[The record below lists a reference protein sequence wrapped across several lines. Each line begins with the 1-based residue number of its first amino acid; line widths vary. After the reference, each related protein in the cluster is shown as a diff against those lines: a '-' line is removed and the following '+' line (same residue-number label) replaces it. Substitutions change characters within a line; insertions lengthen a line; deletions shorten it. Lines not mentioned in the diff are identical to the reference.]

1 MPRGIQFSDDLK
13 KRMVDLHN
21 IDQKSFAEI
30 GRILNLRRE
39 VVSKIVRRC
48 HERGTTK
55 SFKKPGRPSK
65 TTAHQDRLI
74 HRSSLKNPRFTAEQ
88 VQIDSGVNN
97 VSIRTIRRQIWIT
110 WSPPSE
116 ETNGLPQKQKETTS
130 IRPQSHS
137 LDPKSMAKS
146 ALE

>member
-97 VSIRTIRRQIWIT
+97 VSIRTIRRR
-110 WSPPSE
+110 
-116 ETNGLPQKQKETTS
+116 LVKF
-130 IRPQSHS
+130 
-137 LDPKSMAKS
+137 
-146 ALE
+146 